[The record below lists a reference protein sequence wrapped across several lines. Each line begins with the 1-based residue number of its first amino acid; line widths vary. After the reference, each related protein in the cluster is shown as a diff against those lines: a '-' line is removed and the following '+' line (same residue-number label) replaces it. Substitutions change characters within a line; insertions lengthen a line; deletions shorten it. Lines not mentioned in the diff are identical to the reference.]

1 MRTADEMVGDE
12 GTAVNATAGA
22 VEGVR
27 RLFRYG
33 GQTFPDPGPAYSV
46 ENVLRHLQGFLPELA
61 QAKVEEKQLPDGMLE
76 ITFSKQV
83 ARKGAACQGAAR
95 KRMAEGHADA
105 G

>member
-1 MRTADEMVGDE
+1 MITADAMVGD
-12 GTAVNATAGA
+12 GRTAVSATAGA
-22 VEGVR
+22 VAGVR

-61 QAKVEEKQLPDGMLE
+61 QAKVEEKQLPDGTLE

-83 ARKGAACQGAAR
+83 ARKGAAR
-95 KRMAEGHADA
+95 KGTAEGHADA

>member
-22 VEGVR
+22 MAAVR

-33 GQTFPDPGPAYSV
+33 GQTFPDPGPEYSV
-46 ENVLRHLQGFLPELA
+46 EHVLRHLQGFLPELA
-61 QAKVEEKQLPDGMLE
+61 QAKVEEKQLPDGTLE

-83 ARKGAACQGAAR
+83 ARKGAARKGAAR
-95 KRMAEGHADA
+95 QGTAEGHADA